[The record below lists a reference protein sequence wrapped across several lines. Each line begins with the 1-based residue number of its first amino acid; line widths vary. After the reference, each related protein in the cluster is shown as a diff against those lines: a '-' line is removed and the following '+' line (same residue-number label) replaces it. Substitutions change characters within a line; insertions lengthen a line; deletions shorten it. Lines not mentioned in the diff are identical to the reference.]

1 MMVFSMVCPKSFKRT
16 LILRISRIKYF
27 LSVDSSTSVIH
38 LLQTLFFPVTDWMP
52 TIFEFLNAS
61 DVLADSQL
69 DGLSH
74 WSAILD
80 QSVSPRHSL
89 LYNIDYR
96 YNVTTAALRVGDM
109 KLHRNA
115 QLQPIYSIPQT
126 NNLTVDM
133 SHYENTEYV
142 DYLFNLTADPTESHD
157 LKVPT

>member
-1 MMVFSMVCPKSFKRT
+1 M
-16 LILRISRIKYF
+16 
-27 LSVDSSTSVIH
+27 
-38 LLQTLFFPVTDWMP
+38 TDWLP
-52 TIFEFLNAS
+52 TIFEFLNVS
-61 DVLADSQL
+61 DVLANSQL
-69 DGLSH
+69 DGVSH
-74 WSAILD
+74 WSAILG
-80 QSVSPRHSL
+80 QGVSPRHSL

-126 NNLTVDM
+126 NNLTVDL

-157 LKVPT
+157 LKVPI